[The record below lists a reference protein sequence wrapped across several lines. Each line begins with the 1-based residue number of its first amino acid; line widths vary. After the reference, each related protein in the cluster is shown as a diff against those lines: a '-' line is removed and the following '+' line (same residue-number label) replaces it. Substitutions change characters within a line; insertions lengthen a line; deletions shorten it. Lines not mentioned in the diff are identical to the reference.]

1 MYKKR
6 RFAKMYATYTDDIF
20 RFIYVRVRD
29 EMLAEDLTADTF
41 SKAWQ
46 KLETFDF
53 RQPRAWLYTIARNL
67 ITDHWRTHHSVPL
80 EDGFDPEDD
89 RESVEAQVDRAL
101 SKERLTAAI
110 GQLPEDMK
118 SVVSLRFLQGF
129 SARQTGDALGIA
141 EGNVRIIQYR
151 ALKKLKGILS

>member
-1 MYKKR
+1 MYNKR
-6 RFAKMYATYTDDIF
+6 RFAKMYATYADDIF
-20 RFIYVRVRD
+20 RYIYVRVRD

-67 ITDHWRTHHSVPL
+67 ITDHWRTHHTVPL
-80 EDGFDPEDD
+80 EAGFDPEDD
-89 RESVEAQVDRAL
+89 REPVEAQVERTL
-101 SKERLTAAI
+101 SKDKLTAAI
-110 GQLPEDMK
+110 GQLPEVMQ